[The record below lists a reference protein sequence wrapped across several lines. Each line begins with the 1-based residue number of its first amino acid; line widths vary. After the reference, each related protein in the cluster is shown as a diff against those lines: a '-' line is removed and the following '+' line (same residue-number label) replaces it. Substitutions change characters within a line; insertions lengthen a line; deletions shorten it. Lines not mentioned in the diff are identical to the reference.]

1 MISSGAIGV
10 FDSGVGGLNVLKL
23 LEQQFPN
30 ENFIYFADNANL
42 PYGDKT
48 EEEIIN
54 FSKNIVNF
62 LISKKVKLI
71 VVPCNT
77 SSAISIEQIRN
88 GVSIPIID
96 IITPIT
102 CEISKQFKKIALIAT
117 KGTVS
122 SNAYLKELLKCNSNI
137 ELIQIAC
144 PKLVPIIE
152 NNKIDEQETINILKE
167 YLKPIIEKN
176 DIEALIYGCTHYQYL
191 DNIIKNIIPKNIT
204 ILSPDNFI
212 CKHIAPYVSN
222 KKQSK
227 RKTEYYVSGD
237 KKQFLKAGKLF
248 TLNINIANI
257 KKPQYIKN
265 PSFLESKN
273 FLAKELEGFSVLYF
287 KKIDSTND
295 KAIQIIEKQQ
305 YKKPTLIIADSQTKG
320 RGKGASKWISS
331 NDNIAFTLLYKIER
345 PLEDF
350 QNFSL
355 VVGLSLLEVI
365 NENKIN
371 NQFDIKIKYPN
382 DILIDGKKVAGI
394 LIDVHRMHNK
404 NYIAIGV
411 GINWNNAP
419 LLTSDK
425 IKNILKIS
433 KNKFIVELVHNIN
446 SKMINP
452 INFELYKNDQA
463 KFKIN
468 LGQYSKKIVENILGI
483 E

>member
-10 FDSGVGGLNVLKL
+10 FDSGVGGLNVLTL
-23 LEQQFPN
+23 LKHQFPN

-48 EEEIIN
+48 EEEIIK

-88 GVSIPIID
+88 YVSIPIID

-102 CEISKQFKKIALIAT
+102 SEISKQFKRIALIAT

-122 SNAYLKELLKCNSNI
+122 SNAYLKELLKCNPNI

-152 NNKIDEQETINILKE
+152 NNKIDAQETIDILND
-167 YLKPIIEKN
+167 YLKPIIEK
-176 DIEALIYGCTHYQYL
+176 DDLEALIYGCTHYQYL
-191 DNIIKNIIPKNIT
+191 DNIIRNLIPKNIT

-212 CKHIAPYVSN
+212 CKDIEPYASHT
-222 KKQSK
+222 KQIK

-248 TLNINIANI
+248 TSNIDIKDI

-265 PSFLESKN
+265 PVFLESKN
-273 FLAKELEGFSVLYF
+273 FLTNELKGFSVLYF

-295 KAIQIIEKQQ
+295 KAIQIIEKQL
-305 YKKPTLIIADSQTKG
+305 YKKPTLIIADLQIKG
-320 RGKGASKWISS
+320 RGKGSSEWISS
-331 NDNIAFTLLYKIER
+331 IGNVAFTLLYEIKR
-345 PLEDF
+345 PMEDF

-355 VVGLSLLEVI
+355 VVGLSLLETI
-365 NENKIN
+365 SENKIN
-371 NQFDIKIKYPN
+371 TQFDIKIKYPN
-382 DILIDGKKVAGI
+382 DILINGKKVAGI
-394 LIDVHRMHNK
+394 LIDVHRMHNE

-411 GINWNNAP
+411 GINWHNSP
-419 LLTSDK
+419 LPTSDK
-425 IKNILKIS
+425 IEDIIKVS
-433 KNKFIVELVHNIN
+433 KNKFIIELVYNIN
-446 SKMINP
+446 IKVINP
-452 INFELYKNDQA
+452 INFELYIDQKE

-468 LGQYSKKIVENILGI
+468 LGQYSEKIMENIVI
-483 E
+483 I